1 MAEQETKYW
10 DSSDGFLEDWRESEV
25 GKKINQE
32 VKFSG
37 KVERESEEENYGGVE
52 GGESEEGN

>member
-1 MAEQETKYW
+1 MAEQETKYS
-10 DSSDGFLEDWRESEV
+10 DSSDGFLKNWRESEA

-37 KVERESEEENYGGVE
+37 KVERERERE
-52 GGESEEGN
+52 